1 MSTRDETEV
10 KLAKPVSDGYMVV
23 SIGRGIK
30 QPAHP
35 EGYFSVTADIY
46 SSKRAFDLGSTNAI
60 HSSGQQHERVLE
72 AFPELAPI
80 IALHMAD
87 VETGEPMH
95 ALANGWYFYR
105 ASREDFPRGEYEP
118 TVSDHSLDERGLPH
132 TDEGR
137 RRYCYLSACRT
148 LRIDEIPAVDG
159 KEAFSAFVDEQR
171 ERWAQEAAEA
181 NRLIDELASR
191 SVAVPADEAEEHEVT
206 RWDHVFDGDLR
217 VSASL
222 LESPGRREGIGSF
235 YRYSVRVS
243 APRDD
248 GGKAATYTAEYGGSV
263 ADYDENRIDAREA
276 ALHTLGELTEFLD
289 ETAEGMAEGMGIDLL
304 EPSASER
311 ESLAAMRR
319 AQRFVDKVSRAIEA
333 NREVFA

>member
-46 SSKRAFDLGSTNAI
+46 SSKRAFDLGSTNTI
-60 HSSGQQHERVLE
+60 HSAGCQHERVLE

-80 IALHMAD
+80 VALHLAD
-87 VETGEPMH
+87 VRTGEPMH
-95 ALANGWYFYR
+95 AQANGWYFYR

-118 TVSDHSLDERGLPH
+118 TVYDHSLDERGLPH

-148 LRIDEIPAVDG
+148 LRVDEIPAVSDE
-159 KEAFSAFVDEQR
+159 EAFSTFVDEQR

-181 NRLIDELASR
+181 NRLIDDLASR
-191 SVAVPADEAEEHEVT
+191 SVAVPADEAQAHEIEQ
-206 RWDHVFDGDLR
+206 WSHVFDGNLR

-222 LESPGRREGIGSF
+222 ESVGQREGIGSF

-248 GGKAATYTAEYGGSV
+248 GGKAATYTTEYGGSV

-289 ETAEGMAEGMGIDLL
+289 RSADEMAEEFEIDLL